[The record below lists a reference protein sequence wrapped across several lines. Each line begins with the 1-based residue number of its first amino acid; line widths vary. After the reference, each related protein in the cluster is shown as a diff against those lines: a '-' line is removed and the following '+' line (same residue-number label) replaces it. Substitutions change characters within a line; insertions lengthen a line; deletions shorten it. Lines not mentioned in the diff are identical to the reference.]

1 MADDENAVQIDFAVQ
16 RVRRGIIPGPELFE
30 VFEVNDR
37 SAVVLSEVGSVKEIH
52 SDWCRDD
59 PMRRQQSAQIQ
70 ISRCGILER
79 VVIAVREHC
88 EREGTSA
95 LGYANMSIE
104 RRVGVAKWPRS
115 GGSEV
120 CKGRDID
127 SARDVRR
134 IRRVVDRILG

>member
-1 MADDENAVQIDFAVQ
+1 MAHDEYAVQIDFAMQ
-16 RVRRGIIPGPELFE
+16 RMSRGVIPGPKLFE

-52 SDWCRDD
+52 IDCCRDD
-59 PMRRQQSAQIQ
+59 PMRRQQLAQIQ
-70 ISRCGILER
+70 ISRCGILEW

-95 LGYANMSIE
+95 MGYANMSID
-104 RRVGVAKWPRS
+104 RHVGVAKWPRS

-134 IRRVVDRILG
+134 IR